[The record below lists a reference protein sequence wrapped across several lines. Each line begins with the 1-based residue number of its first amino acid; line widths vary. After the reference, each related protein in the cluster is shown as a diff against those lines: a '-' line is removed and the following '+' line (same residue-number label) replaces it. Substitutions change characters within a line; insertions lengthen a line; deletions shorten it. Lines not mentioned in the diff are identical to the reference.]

1 MRPALLLAA
10 VDDGAALAPPPGPSV
25 ALCTERYTTLP
36 LAASMGHA
44 IAAMG
49 APMFVVLRMDPS
61 VTSIVKRSP
70 FAVPASICVRFGAGA
85 RHVASEGRLTRHT
98 SDEEDPLTLWDNGPD
113 ACDGTKP
120 YTGATEV
127 LLLLCT
133 LSRNPEG
140 ESRAKYAP
148 SHVYMNRCIVV
159 ICDVDEAGDD
169 NDGDGD
175 VDIQNNTGHEHNTS
189 TREARGQ
196 DLWLGGW
203 RRVLKTLLGLVY

>member
-49 APMFVVLRMDPS
+49 APMFVVFRMDPS

-85 RHVASEGRLTRHT
+85 RHVAGEGRLTRHT
-98 SDEEDPLTLWDNGPD
+98 SDEEDPLTWDVGPD
-113 ACDGTKP
+113 ACACDGTKRVA
-120 YTGATEV
+120 ATRE
-127 LLLLCT
+127 LLLFTSILKP
-133 LSRNPEG
+133 LG

-148 SHVYMNRCIVV
+148 SHVYMN
-159 ICDVDEAGDD
+159 
-169 NDGDGD
+169 
-175 VDIQNNTGHEHNTS
+175 
-189 TREARGQ
+189 
-196 DLWLGGW
+196 L
-203 RRVLKTLLGLVY
+203 